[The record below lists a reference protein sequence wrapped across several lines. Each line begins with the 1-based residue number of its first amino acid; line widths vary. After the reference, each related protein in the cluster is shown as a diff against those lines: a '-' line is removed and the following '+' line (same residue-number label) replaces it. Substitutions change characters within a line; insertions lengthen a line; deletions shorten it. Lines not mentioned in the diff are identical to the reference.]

1 MFERV
6 FKNFTKDPAF
16 KDETRIKKV
25 SLLGKKRKALKDI
38 IMNRELPLDER
49 FAAQMKL
56 NEMPRD
62 GSFIRVRNRCLVT
75 GRPRGNYRK
84 FKMSRIAFREL
95 ASTGQVPG
103 ILKSSW

>member
-1 MFERV
+1 MLQLDITLEL
-6 FKNFTKDPAF
+6 
-16 KDETRIKKV
+16 KK
-25 SLLGKKRKALKDI
+25 I
-38 IMNRELPLDER
+38 IMNKKTTPEDRFQAVIKLASLP
-49 FAAQMKL
+49 K
-56 NEMPRD
+56 N
-62 GSFIRVRNRCLVT
+62 GCSIRVRNRCLVT

>member
-1 MFERV
+1 MAKKSAIK
-6 FKNFTKDPAF
+6 KN
-16 KDETRIKKV
+16 ETRIKKV
-25 SLLGKKRKALKDI
+25 TLMGKKRKALKDI

-62 GSFIRVRNRCLVT
+62 GSFIRVRIRCLVT

>member
-1 MFERV
+1 MAKKSAIK
-6 FKNFTKDPAF
+6 KN
-16 KDETRIKKV
+16 ETRIKKV
-25 SLLGKKRKALKDI
+25 FLMGKKRKALKDI

-95 ASTGQVPG
+95 ASTGQIPG

>member
-1 MFERV
+1 MAKKSAV
-6 FKNFTKDPAF
+6 KKNEA
-16 KDETRIKKV
+16 RIKKV
-25 SLLGKKRKALKDI
+25 SLMGDKRKSLKKI
-38 IMNRELPLDER
+38 IMNRALPLDER
-49 FAAQMKL
+49 FAAQIKL

-62 GSFIRVRNRCLVT
+62 GSFIRVRNRCLIT

>member
-1 MFERV
+1 MAKKSAIK
-6 FKNFTKDPAF
+6 KN
-16 KDETRIKKV
+16 ETRIKKV
-25 SLLGKKRKALKDI
+25 SLMGKKRKALKDV
-38 IMNRELPLDER
+38 IMNRKFPLDER

>member
-1 MFERV
+1 MAKKSAIR
-6 FKNFTKDPAF
+6 KN
-16 KDETRIKKV
+16 ETRIRKV
-25 SLLGKKRKALKDI
+25 SLMGKKRKALKDI
-38 IMNRELPLDER
+38 IMNRNLPLEER
-49 FAAQMKL
+49 FTAQMKL

-62 GSFIRVRNRCLVT
+62 GSSIRVRNRCLVT

-103 ILKSSW
+103 VLKSSW

>member
-1 MFERV
+1 MAKISAIE
-6 FKNFTKDPAF
+6 KNKA
-16 KDETRIKKV
+16 RIRKV
-25 SLLGKKRKALKDI
+25 SSMKSKRATLKKI
-38 IMNRELPLDER
+38 IMDRKLPMDQR

-62 GSFIRVRNRCLVT
+62 GSSIRVRNRCLIT

-95 ASTGQVPG
+95 ASEGQVPG
-103 ILKSSW
+103 IVKSSW

>member
-1 MFERV
+1 MAKKSAIE
-6 FKNFTKDPAF
+6 KN
-16 KDETRIKKV
+16 ETRIKKV
-25 SLLGKKRKALKDI
+25 SLMGNKRKALKKI
-38 IMNRELPLDER
+38 IMNKDLPLDER
-49 FAAQMKL
+49 FSAQMKL
-56 NEMPRD
+56 NGMPRD

>member
-1 MFERV
+1 MAKKSAIE
-6 FKNFTKDPAF
+6 KN
-16 KDETRIKKV
+16 ETRIKKV
-25 SLLGKKRKALKDI
+25 SLMGNRRKALKKI
-38 IMNRELPLDER
+38 IMNKDLPLDER
-49 FAAQMKL
+49 FSAQMKL
-56 NEMPRD
+56 NGMPRD

>member
-1 MFERV
+1 MAKKSAIK
-6 FKNFTKDPAF
+6 KN
-16 KDETRIKKV
+16 ETRIKKV
-25 SLLGKKRKALKDI
+25 FLMGKKRKALKNI
-38 IMNRELPLDER
+38 IMNRELPLEER

>member
-1 MFERV
+1 MAKKSAIK
-6 FKNFTKDPAF
+6 KN
-16 KDETRIKKV
+16 ETRIKKV
-25 SLLGKKRKALKDI
+25 FSMGKKRKALKTI

>member
-1 MFERV
+1 MAKKSAIK
-6 FKNFTKDPAF
+6 KN
-16 KDETRIKKV
+16 ETRIKKV
-25 SLLGKKRKALKDI
+25 SLMGKKRRALKDI
-38 IMNRELPLDER
+38 IMNRDLPLEER
-49 FAAQMKL
+49 FTAQMKL

-62 GSFIRVRNRCLVT
+62 SSSIRVRNRCLIT

-103 ILKSSW
+103 VLKSSW

>member
-1 MFERV
+1 MAKKSAIR
-6 FKNFTKDPAF
+6 KN
-16 KDETRIKKV
+16 ETRIRKV
-25 SLLGKKRKALKDI
+25 SLMGKKRKALKDI
-38 IMNRELPLDER
+38 IMNRDLPLEER
-49 FAAQMKL
+49 FTAQMKL

-62 GSFIRVRNRCLVT
+62 GSSIRVRNRCLVT

-103 ILKSSW
+103 VLKSSW

>member
-1 MFERV
+1 MAKKSAIK
-6 FKNFTKDPAF
+6 KN
-16 KDETRIKKV
+16 ETRIRKV
-25 SLLGKKRKALKDI
+25 SLMGKKRKALKDI
-38 IMNRELPLDER
+38 IMNRNLPLDER

-62 GSFIRVRNRCLVT
+62 SSFIRVRNRCLVT

-103 ILKSSW
+103 VLKSSW

>member
-1 MFERV
+1 MAKKSAIK
-6 FKNFTKDPAF
+6 KN
-16 KDETRIKKV
+16 ETRIRKV
-25 SLLGKKRKALKDI
+25 SLMGKKRKALKEV
-38 IMNRELPLDER
+38 IMNRKLPLDER

>member
-1 MFERV
+1 MAKKSAIK
-6 FKNFTKDPAF
+6 KN
-16 KDETRIKKV
+16 ETRIKKV
-25 SLLGKKRKALKDI
+25 SLMGEKRKSLKKI
-38 IMNRELPLDER
+38 IMNRDLPLDER
-49 FAAQMKL
+49 FSAQIKL

-62 GSFIRVRNRCLVT
+62 SSHIRVRNRCLIT

>member
-1 MFERV
+1 MAKKSAIE
-6 FKNFTKDPAF
+6 KN
-16 KDETRIKKV
+16 ETRIKKV
-25 SLLGKKRKALKDI
+25 SSMGNKRKALKKI
-38 IMNRELPLDER
+38 IMNKNLPLDER

-62 GSFIRVRNRCLVT
+62 GSYIRVRNRCLVT

>member
-1 MFERV
+1 MAKKSAIK
-6 FKNFTKDPAF
+6 KN
-16 KDETRIKKV
+16 ETRIRKV
-25 SLLGKKRKALKDI
+25 SLMGKKRKALKDI
-38 IMNRELPLDER
+38 IMNRDLPLEER
-49 FAAQMKL
+49 FTAQMKL

-62 GSFIRVRNRCLVT
+62 SSSIRVRNRCLVT

-103 ILKSSW
+103 VLKSSW

>member
-1 MFERV
+1 MAKKSAIK
-6 FKNFTKDPAF
+6 KN
-16 KDETRIKKV
+16 ETRIKKV

-75 GRPRGNYRK
+75 GRPRGNYRI

>member
-1 MFERV
+1 MAKKSAV
-6 FKNFTKDPAF
+6 KKN
-16 KDETRIKKV
+16 ETRIKKV
-25 SLLGKKRKALKDI
+25 SLMGDKRKALKKI

-49 FAAQMKL
+49 FAAQIKL

-62 GSFIRVRNRCLVT
+62 GSFIRVRNRCLIT
-75 GRPRGNYRK
+75 GQPRGNYRK

>member
-1 MFERV
+1 MAKKSAIK
-6 FKNFTKDPAF
+6 KNEK
-16 KDETRIKKV
+16 RIKKV
-25 SLLGKKRKALKDI
+25 SLMSKKRKALKSI

-62 GSFIRVRNRCLVT
+62 GSFVRVRNRCLVT

-103 ILKSSW
+103 VLKSSW

>member
-1 MFERV
+1 MAKKSAIK
-6 FKNFTKDPAF
+6 KN
-16 KDETRIKKV
+16 ETRIRKV
-25 SLLGKKRKALKDI
+25 SLMGKKRKALKDI
-38 IMNRELPLDER
+38 IMNRDLPLEER
-49 FAAQMKL
+49 FTAQMKL

-62 GSFIRVRNRCLVT
+62 GSSIRVRNRCLVT

-103 ILKSSW
+103 VLKSSW

>member
-1 MFERV
+1 MAKKSAIK
-6 FKNFTKDPAF
+6 KN
-16 KDETRIKKV
+16 ETRIKKV
-25 SLLGKKRKALKDI
+25 SIMGHKRKTLKKI
-38 IMNRELPLDER
+38 IMNRDLPLDER
-49 FAAQMKL
+49 FSAQIKL

-62 GSFIRVRNRCLVT
+62 SSHIRVRNRCLVT
-75 GRPRGNYRK
+75 GRPRGNYRN

>member
-1 MFERV
+1 MAKTSAV
-6 FKNFTKDPAF
+6 QKNLK
-16 KDETRIKKV
+16 RIKLVKKYE
-25 SLLGKKRKALKDI
+25 KKRAELKKI
-38 IMNRELPLDER
+38 IMNRQLPLDER
-49 FAAQMKL
+49 FAAQIKL

-62 GSFIRVRNRCLVT
+62 GSFIRVRNRCLIT

>member
-1 MFERV
+1 MAKKSAIK
-6 FKNFTKDPAF
+6 KN
-16 KDETRIKKV
+16 ETRIRKV
-25 SLLGKKRKALKDI
+25 SLMGKKRKALKEI
-38 IMNRELPLDER
+38 VMNRDLPLDER

-103 ILKSSW
+103 VLKSSW

>member
-1 MFERV
+1 MAKKSAIK
-6 FKNFTKDPAF
+6 KN
-16 KDETRIKKV
+16 ETRIKKV
-25 SLLGKKRKALKDI
+25 SLMGKKRKALKDI
-38 IMNRELPLDER
+38 IMNRELPLEER

-62 GSFIRVRNRCLVT
+62 GSLIRVRNRCLVT

>member
-1 MFERV
+1 MAKKSAIK
-6 FKNFTKDPAF
+6 KN
-16 KDETRIKKV
+16 ETRIKKV
-25 SLLGKKRKALKDI
+25 ALMGKKRKDLKNI
-38 IMNRELPLDER
+38 IMNRKLPLDER
-49 FAAQMKL
+49 FSAQMKL

>member
-1 MFERV
+1 MG
-6 FKNFTKDPAF
+6 N
-16 KDETRIKKV
+16 
-25 SLLGKKRKALKDI
+25 KRKALKDI

-95 ASTGQVPG
+95 ASKGMIPG
-103 ILKSSW
+103 VSKASW

>member
-1 MFERV
+1 MAKKSAIE
-6 FKNFTKDPAF
+6 KN
-16 KDETRIKKV
+16 ETRIKKV
-25 SLLGKKRKALKDI
+25 SLMGDKRKALKKI
-38 IMNRELPLDER
+38 IMNKDLPLDER
-49 FAAQMKL
+49 FSAQMKL
-56 NEMPRD
+56 NGMPRD